1 MPSATSARKFW
12 QKKVGKGIL
21 TFYEN
26 MDFAGILCME
36 YLERFSMT
44 DILKEIQKKI
54 WEYLKIEVSVGV
66 GNIYQELTD
75 LGISFREACE
85 ALDHKFYTG
94 PFSVQFFSEMVRE
107 VWGDMPY
114 PSKRGERGSI
124 CTERDG

>member
-1 MPSATSARKFW
+1 MYRFAICNIGEEVLAE
-12 QKKVGKGIL
+12 KVGKGIL

-66 GNIYQELTD
+66 GNIYQGLTD
-75 LGISFREACE
+75 LGISFSGG
-85 ALDHKFYTG
+85 L
-94 PFSVQFFSEMVRE
+94 
-107 VWGDMPY
+107 
-114 PSKRGERGSI
+114 
-124 CTERDG
+124 